1 MKTVYSFSGV
11 NGAYVQPV
19 ELDDSDLS
27 PLENGV
33 YLIPAD
39 CTEVPPPSV
48 SEAEYAAWDGLQW
61 VILAKPE
68 EPVEPVEPV
77 EPPPQ
82 DPKDAIRAQ
91 IKALEVEQLM
101 PRATREFMLTFME
114 MNAPAEV
121 LAVNHGYQAVKA
133 FDNQINALRDQL

>member
-48 SEAEYAAWDGLQW
+48 SEAEYAAWNGLQW
-61 VILAKPE
+61 VVLVKSE
-68 EPVEPVEPV
+68 EPA
-77 EPPPQ
+77 EPPPK
-82 DPKDAIRAQ
+82 DPRELILAQ
-91 IKALEVEQLM
+91 IDALERKQLM
-101 PRATREFMLTFME
+101 PRATREFMLLFME
-114 MNAPAEV
+114 TQFTPEV
-121 LAVNHGYQAVKA
+121 LALNHGYQAVKG
-133 FDNQINALRDQL
+133 FDNQIKALRDQL

>member
-68 EPVEPVEPV
+68 EPVEP
-77 EPPPQ
+77 PPQ

-133 FDNQINALRDQL
+133 FDNQINALRAQL

>member
-68 EPVEPVEPV
+68 EPVEPVEP
-77 EPPPQ
+77 PPQ

-91 IKALEVEQLM
+91 IKALEAEQLM

-114 MNAPAEV
+114 MNALAEV

>member
-1 MKTVYSFSGV
+1 MIPTYHHLKTASISFPQI
-11 NGAYVQPV
+11 AQRF
-19 ELDDSDLS
+19 
-27 PLENGV
+27 
-33 YLIPAD
+33 
-39 CTEVPPPSV
+39 PPPSV

-68 EPVEPVEPV
+68 EPEEPV

-91 IKALEVEQLM
+91 IKALEAEQLM

-114 MNAPAEV
+114 MNALAEV

-133 FDNQINALRDQL
+133 FDNQIKALRDQL